1 MFVMGNAIRDYP
13 WGSTEQMAQFLGRPA
28 TGKPEAELWIGA
40 HDGNPSKLPDGA
52 RLNDVISAAA
62 PDLLGRRSFEAFG
75 ERLPFLMKVLAVN
88 EPLSLQ
94 VHPSSEHARL
104 GHAREHAAG
113 IAVDAGHRNYKDPFH
128 KPELIF
134 AITRFEGMA
143 GFRQVDRTVELLHL
157 LNVPWADTVAER
169 LQRGPAEQVLREVV
183 TDTLAMG
190 GRALPRTLSQV
201 GDAARH
207 AGARAQREELKHRT
221 EHRGALRR
229 IETEAVRVF
238 QRLGELVRRYPT
250 DPGTLVTLFLNN
262 VVLAPGEAM
271 FVNAGV
277 VHAYVEGFGVE
288 IMASSDNVLRAGLT
302 PKHMDVDE
310 LLSVTDFAP
319 IAPPRWAPSER
330 AGDFAYLEPP
340 VAEFCLTVGRPPL
353 RRVPATGPRT
363 VLVLEGQVEVISRSE
378 RVAVRRGQ
386 SIFVSHADGPI
397 DIVGNGRVAIGAVP
411 T

>member
-1 MFVMGNAIRDYP
+1 MFIMGNAIRNYP
-13 WGSTEQMAQFLGRPA
+13 WGSKEQMAQFLGRPA
-28 TGKPEAELWIGA
+28 SGKPEAELWIGA
-40 HDGNPSKLPDGA
+40 HDGNPSALPDG
-52 RLNDVISAAA
+52 RGLNDVISADAA
-62 PDLLGRRSFEAFG
+62 DLLGRRSVETFG
-75 ERLPFLMKVLAVN
+75 ERLPFLMKVLAVG

-94 VHPSSEHARL
+94 VHPSSERARL
-104 GHAREHAAG
+104 GHAREDAAG
-113 IAVDAGHRNYKDPFH
+113 ISLDAGHRNYKDRFH
-128 KPELIF
+128 KPEMIF

-157 LNVPWADTVAER
+157 LNVPWADDVAEK
-169 LQRGPAEQVLREVV
+169 LQRGPAAEMLREVV
-183 TDTLAMG
+183 TETLSMG

-238 QRLGELVRRYPT
+238 QRLGELVRHYPK
-250 DPGTLVTLFLNN
+250 DPGALVTLFLNN
-262 VVLAPGEAM
+262 IVLAPGEAM

-330 AGDFAYLEPP
+330 ATDFTYLEPP
-340 VAEFCLTVGRPPL
+340 VAEFCLTVGRPPM

-363 VLVLEGQVEVISRSE
+363 VLVLEGQVEVVARDE
-378 RVAVRRGQ
+378 RLVVKRGQ
-386 SIFVSHADGPI
+386 SVFVSHADGPI
-397 DIVGNGRVAIGAVP
+397 DIVGNGRVAVGSVP
-411 T
+411 V